1 MTCMLPAFSA
11 SLARLIAMAAILL
24 GVLAPATVA
33 TVQRSQAQGADIEAI
48 FNCSAGGPLGE
59 QAPEQCTASRTVLLT
74 NCTSCHTFVPIV
86 KAQKSPESW
95 KSLMQVHRER
105 AGQIPEEDYAQLEL
119 FLVAHFNETN
129 PVPALPPELEN
140 LGTNLPE

>member
-1 MTCMLPAFSA
+1 MVSMHPAISPLFTGLAATVLVMLC
-11 SLARLIAMAAILL
+11 
-24 GVLAPATVA
+24 VLAPATM
-33 TVQRSQAQGADIEAI
+33 QRSQAQGVDIEVL
-48 FNCSAGGPLGE
+48 FNCNADGTLGGQTPD
-59 QAPEQCTASRTVLLT
+59 QCKASRDVVLN

-86 KAQKSPESW
+86 KAQKSPDAW
-95 KSLMQVHRER
+95 KSLLSVHRER
-105 AGQIPEEDYAQLEL
+105 VAEIPEEDFAQLEL

>member
-1 MTCMLPAFSA
+1 MTHLLPTFSSSFVRLVATAF
-11 SLARLIAMAAILL
+11 II
-24 GVLAPATVA
+24 LAPAM
-33 TVQRSQAQGADIEAI
+33 VQRSQAQGVDIEVI
-48 FNCSAGGPLGE
+48 FNCSAGGPLGQ
-59 QAPEQCTASRTVLLT
+59 QAPKQCVASRNVLFGS
-74 NCTSCHTFVPIV
+74 CTSCHTFVPIV
-86 KAQKSPESW
+86 KARKSADSW

-105 AGQIPEEDYAQLEL
+105 VGQVSEEDYAQLEL